1 MVKDDYTKKKR
12 WFPLGN
18 IPLKLELNGLYD
30 SNQFEIILSDFD
42 FPNKTFK
49 VVFKSG
55 TYLVYRN
62 IDESNYQNEQF
73 EVDDGQLDF
82 GLFIIQNSLLKQWFH
97 EQEIFNKFSTDE
109 TIHYAIHTMNDWVDI
124 IALKKFPPTLEWIPE

>member
-1 MVKDDYTKKKR
+1 MTIQRKKR
-12 WFPLGN
+12 WLPLGN